1 MARLRRGDNR
11 ELTNRIGK
19 AQSEVR
25 SLSPGR
31 NPVQGSPMSGGD
43 CPSLSGHCSNYTGS
57 SDCNN
62 DPCCCWSGSNHSCNG
77 CGDPQGPCGINGT
90 WNEWYATN
98 TGTWVES
105 HCKEYA
111 CDQKAGCKDPNAVNY
126 CPDCVFCCEVG
137 YDQSWANEVNCCCYD
152 PESTVWPCGQQQQTA
167 PPGRSTRKGGP
178 IRKRRHSGTRSLS
191 PGRNTGHNLMH
202 TDLPDCCYAGVSG
215 YGTWRCTGIYGHGGG
230 SAIDCQV
237 SESCSACGQLP
248 SDAHTLC
255 NTNNY
260 CEPEGIDQSCG
271 PASDWND
278 ICTPYEEP
286 GVDPKFFDHQASAP
300 PTRERRGG
308 PIRKRR
314 HGGSFGSQLES
325 MWGRPNLN
333 SQVQSDRTNLNS
345 QHKIYKA
352 NQHNAMKGKRD
363 WDNMIGE
370 YHSNECC
377 YPPNP
382 GNCGGA
388 SYLVNINCGGGTT
401 VPGGEGNW
409 GQEWFDDSADGYYEY
424 FWYGIDQFSP
434 TCGSCSI
441 PGYDQ
446 MLHSCGLQDPHQGY
460 NPQQCG
466 DTRWCPCLCTA
477 ADIPAGEPGSC
488 ENLSPEMGWDQ
499 ETTTPGRE
507 GKRGG
512 WIV

>member
-19 AQSEVR
+19 PQSGV
-25 SLSPGR
+25 
-31 NPVQGSPMSGGD
+31 
-43 CPSLSGHCSNYTGS
+43 
-57 SDCNN
+57 
-62 DPCCCWSGSNHSCNG
+62 
-77 CGDPQGPCGINGT
+77 
-90 WNEWYATN
+90 
-98 TGTWVES
+98 
-105 HCKEYA
+105 
-111 CDQKAGCKDPNAVNY
+111 
-126 CPDCVFCCEVG
+126 
-137 YDQSWANEVNCCCYD
+137 
-152 PESTVWPCGQQQQTA
+152 
-167 PPGRSTRKGGP
+167 
-178 IRKRRHSGTRSLS
+178 RSLS
-191 PGRNTGHNLMH
+191 PGRNTGNSTMGQAA
-202 TDLPDCCYAGVSG
+202 CCYENDGHVSIICSG
-215 YGTWRCTGIYGHGGG
+215 NQIVGSVNHCTEGAEPIYDPPSSGW
-230 SAIDCQV
+230 
-237 SESCSACGQLP
+237 CSQ
-248 SDAHTLC
+248 SDANSIPCQCQSWCSNEEDNYGEDPYWPGHRIITPIIESHTQET
-255 NTNNY
+255 NT
-260 CEPEGIDQSCG
+260 
-271 PASDWND
+271 
-278 ICTPYEEP
+278 P
-286 GVDPKFFDHQASAP
+286 G
-300 PTRERRGG
+300 RGNRRGG

-314 HGGSFGSQLES
+314 HGGSFGNQPEG

-388 SYLVNINCGGGTT
+388 SYLVNINCAGGTT